1 MWYRAVARWQQYDYY
16 AARLICGFRYSHCE
30 STELKLISIIPPNFG
45 KLNFSQFLIPEFG
58 LGKFGTML
66 HVAHKTRR
74 RTRQFIGVDFV
85 IHQQAFASLVTVDLW
100 SQPYAG
106 PHVSRLT

>member
-1 MWYRAVARWQQYDYY
+1 MAAIRLLRSAANLRLSVFTLPKARN
-16 AARLICGFRYSHCE
+16 
-30 STELKLISIIPPNFG
+30 STYFGYTPNFG

-66 HVAHKTRR
+66 DVAHKTRR

-100 SQPYAG
+100 SQSCAG

>member
-1 MWYRAVARWQQYDYY
+1 M
-16 AARLICGFRYSHCE
+16 AAIRLLRSAADLRLRYSHCQ
-30 STELKLISIIPPNFG
+30 STELNYFGYTPNFG

-74 RTRQFIGVDFV
+74 RTRQSIGVDFV

>member
-1 MWYRAVARWQQYDYY
+1 M
-16 AARLICGFRYSHCE
+16 AAIRLLRSAANLRLRYSHLPKHRTKA
-30 STELKLISIIPPNFG
+30 SFGYTPNFG

-58 LGKFGTML
+58 LGKFDTTL
-66 HVAHKTRR
+66 DVAHKTRR
-74 RTRQFIGVDFV
+74 RIRQSIGVDFV